1 MSDHLP
7 SEIVVEILKR
17 LPVKSLLRFS
27 SVCKSWWFLI
37 TSPDF
42 ITIHLNQTTSN
53 STAAA
58 AHTLV
63 RRYCKF
69 RAKEIYS
76 LHLDKESFADERAG
90 IEFPFGEQS
99 RFYFRIVG
107 SCNGIL
113 CLYDDLFGNTGN
125 IILWNPMIRR
135 SLTLPVPNFT
145 FDCNDPHMF
154 VLGFG
159 VDPKTNDHK
168 VVRISYLHGD
178 NAYIVLPKVEI
189 FSLQLGSWKEIKTIV
204 PYFITEHFW
213 SQAFINGVVHWVAYY
228 RVGKSGDRN
237 RDRNRIFRCLVM
249 SFDMGS
255 EVFGELSLPEC
266 LGAGVPPMNMS
277 ASVFGGS
284 LSILRLDQR
293 IWPHSCSIWIMK
305 DYGIVGSWVNQFNI
319 DLEGVLG
326 MALGLRKNGE
336 VLFATT
342 SGELLSYNH
351 GTRTIIRLNM
361 GKCGTKDSFYVD
373 SYIESLVLLRVG
385 NRDLG
390 TEGRR
395 MVEST
400 SSSSGDSEGDDE
412 GADIEVEY
420 NELWMKK
427 VTVQYLTALLG
438 EP

>member
-1 MSDHLP
+1 MLDHLP
-7 SEIVVEILKR
+7 PEVVIEILKR

-58 AHTLV
+58 THTLV

-69 RAKEIYS
+69 LAKEIYS
-76 LHLDKESFADERAG
+76 LHFDKESFADERAG
-90 IEFPFGEQS
+90 IEFPFGEQA

-113 CLYDDLFGNTGN
+113 CLSDDLFGNTGN

-168 VVRISYLHGD
+168 VVRISYLQGD

-213 SQAFINGVVHWVAYY
+213 SQAFVNGVVHWVAYY

-237 RDRNRIFRCLVM
+237 RIFRCLVM
-249 SFDMGS
+249 SFDMGRD
-255 EVFGELSLPEC
+255 VFGELSLPEC
-266 LGAGVPPMNMS
+266 LGAGVSPMNMS

-284 LSILRLDQR
+284 LSILRYDQR
-293 IWPHSCSIWIMK
+293 IWPRSCSIWIMK
-305 DYGIVGSWVNQFNI
+305 DHGIVGSWVNQFNI
-319 DLEGVLG
+319 DLEGGLG
-326 MALGLRKNGE
+326 MPLGLRKNGE
-336 VLFATT
+336 LLFATPST
-342 SGELLSYNH
+342 ELVSYNY
-351 GTRTIIRLNM
+351 GTRTRLNM
-361 GKCGTKDSFYVD
+361 GKFGTMDSFYVD
-373 SYIESLVLLRVG
+373 NYIESLVLLRVG
-385 NRDLG
+385 NRYLG
-390 TEGRR
+390 TEGTR
-395 MVEST
+395 MVESA
-400 SSSSGDSEGDDE
+400 SSSSGAGGEDE
-412 GADIEVEY
+412 GADIEIEY
-420 NELWMKK
+420 KEFCMKI
-427 VTVQYLTALLG
+427 VYSSASCCFTR
-438 EP
+438 